1 MAVLDRAPDAATLE
15 RIERRWLDA
24 PGIPGFFTTVD
35 HKRIGVR
42 YIYTSFVFFFL
53 AGLAALLMRDQ
64 LASSNSNVLA
74 PETYNA
80 LFTLHGTVMIFLFN
94 TPVLAGFGNY
104 LVPLQIGSR
113 DMAFP
118 RLNAFSYWIFLFSG
132 LLLFSSVVVGHP
144 PDGGWFA
151 YVPLT
156 GKAYSPGINI
166 DFWGL
171 AIIFVGISTT
181 AGAINFIVTIFKMR
195 APGMTFNRMPI
206 FVWSMLVFS
215 FMVLFAVPAV
225 TIAALLLELDRLFGT
240 AFYTPGAG
248 GSVLLY
254 QHLFWFWGHPEVYIL
269 FVPATGMVSMMV
281 AVFSRRRLAGYVWIV
296 TALVSIGFISF
307 GVWVHHMFA
316 TGLPALALAFFSAV
330 SLLITIPSGVQFF
343 AWIAT
348 MWKGT
353 VELTVPM
360 LFTVGFLLIFLLG
373 GITGVMVSIL
383 PFDWAVTDSY
393 FIVAHLHYVLNG
405 AVVFPIFG
413 ALYYWLPKMTGR
425 MLDERLGKLSFW
437 VMFVGFNLTFFPMH
451 ILGVLGMPRRVWT
464 YSNGLGW
471 DTLNRI
477 VSLGSVLFGIGT
489 GITLLNWAISLRRG
503 RRAPDDP
510 WDADSLEWA
519 VASPPPEYN
528 FAQIPVVSSRHPL
541 WDGGAPPAI
550 AQLDEEPAR
559 DDPAVRSLALEGASD
574 KTTTITS
581 GWDTR
586 PSEILEIPE
595 QTVVPLVLAGG
606 LAVFFVGLLIE
617 ATIVGVVG
625 VAIAV
630 AGLLRWV
637 WRTDM
642 DRT

>member
-1 MAVLDRAPDAATLE
+1 MAVVERPSGELGPDEATLHRLE
-15 RIERRWLDA
+15 RKWLDS
-24 PGIPGFFTTVD
+24 PGIPGFLTTVD
-35 HKRIGVR
+35 HKRIGLR
-42 YIYTSFVFFFL
+42 YIYTSFVFFFI

-64 LASSNSNVLA
+64 LATSNNNVLA
-74 PETYNA
+74 PETYNM
-80 LFTLHGTVMIFLFN
+80 LFTMHGTMMIFLFN

-104 LVPLQIGSR
+104 LIPLQIGAR

-118 RLNAFSYWIFLFSG
+118 RLNAFSYWVFLFSG
-132 LLLFSSVVVGHP
+132 LLLFSSVVIGHP

-156 GKAYSPGINI
+156 DKAYSPGINM

-181 AGAINFIVTIFKMR
+181 VGAVNFIVTILKFR

-215 FMVLFAVPAV
+215 FMVIFAVPAV
-225 TIAALLLELDRLFGT
+225 TIAAAFLEMDRLFGT
-240 AFYTPGAG
+240 AFYAGVG
-248 GSVLLY
+248 GSPLLY

-281 AVFSRRRLAGYVWIV
+281 TVFSRRALSGYVWIA
-296 TALVSIGFISF
+296 TSLVSVGFISF

-316 TGLPALALAFFSAV
+316 TGLPALALAFFSGV

-348 MWKGT
+348 MWKGK

-413 ALYYWLPKMTGR
+413 
-425 MLDERLGKLSFW
+425 
-437 VMFVGFNLTFFPMH
+437 
-451 ILGVLGMPRRVWT
+451 
-464 YSNGLGW
+464 
-471 DTLNRI
+471 
-477 VSLGSVLFGIGT
+477 
-489 GITLLNWAISLRRG
+489 
-503 RRAPDDP
+503 
-510 WDADSLEWA
+510 
-519 VASPPPEYN
+519 
-528 FAQIPVVSSRHPL
+528 
-541 WDGGAPPAI
+541 
-550 AQLDEEPAR
+550 
-559 DDPAVRSLALEGASD
+559 
-574 KTTTITS
+574 
-581 GWDTR
+581 
-586 PSEILEIPE
+586 
-595 QTVVPLVLAGG
+595 
-606 LAVFFVGLLIE
+606 
-617 ATIVGVVG
+617 
-625 VAIAV
+625 
-630 AGLLRWV
+630 
-637 WRTDM
+637 
-642 DRT
+642 